1 MRGRRLLA
9 HRRGRDAA
17 GAALHVR
24 GVSGAPIHGYAS
36 CTVISRAAHNATVD
50 AASVLRAGLALADR
64 EPVPLRAG

>member
-1 MRGRRLLA
+1 M
-9 HRRGRDAA
+9 
-17 GAALHVR
+17 
-24 GVSGAPIHGYAS
+24 SGAPIHGYAS